1 MIEKIDGGNI
11 NEIMDKS
18 VAKKP
23 ACPRTTPPTREDA
36 SLQLDYASY
45 IEKAIK
51 IPKSDP
57 AAVQRARDL
66 LLSGRLDN
74 PHAIRAAAKNIADFG
89 I

>member
-1 MIEKIDGGNI
+1 MIEKIEGSNI
-11 NEIMDKS
+11 QELRDRSLSKP
-18 VAKKP
+18 P
-23 ACPRTTPPTREDA
+23 ACPKTTTGGDGA
-36 SLQLDYASY
+36 SLQVDYDSY

-51 IPKSDP
+51 TAKSDP

-74 PHAIRAAAKNIADFG
+74 PQAIRAAAKNIADFG